1 VTSDEVHLWRA
12 SLDVAA
18 ERVTLLE
25 RTLSPDER
33 ARAARYRF
41 ARDRVRYVVAR
52 GTLRAI
58 LGRYLDLDPA
68 GLRFV
73 YGPQGK
79 PALAPEH
86 GRELSFNLSHAGD
99 IALCAVTRDRRV
111 GVDVEQVVPD
121 VAGSTVAE
129 HTFSPRDVATLRALP
144 LHEQTAAFF
153 RCWTRKEA
161 YVKALGA
168 GFSLDLT
175 SFDVSLAPGEPPAL
189 LATRPDPTEAARWSF
204 HDVDAGPGYVAAL
217 AVEGHGVTLTN
228 ILTNSN
234 PNPDTLDALLALP

>member
-1 VTSDEVHLWRA
+1 LTPNAVHLWRA

-18 ERVTLLE
+18 ARVTLLE

-33 ARAARYRF
+33 ERATHYRF
-41 ARDRVRYVVAR
+41 VRDRVRYIVAR

-86 GRELSFNLSHAGD
+86 GRDISFNLSHAGD
-99 IALCAVTRDRRV
+99 VALYAVTRGRRV

-121 VAGSTVAE
+121 VAGSTVPE
-129 HTFSPRDVATLRALP
+129 HTFSPHEVAVLRALP
-144 LHEQTAAFF
+144 LDEQTAAFF

-175 SFDVSLAPGEPPAL
+175 SFDVSLAPDNPPAL
-189 LATRPDPTEAARWSF
+189 LATRPDPTEAAHWSL
-204 HDVDAGPGYVAAL
+204 HDVDAGPGYSAAIV
-217 AVEGHGVTLTN
+217 VEGRNARLTYRDWAG
-228 ILTNSN
+228 
-234 PNPDTLDALLALP
+234 P

>member
-1 VTSDEVHLWRA
+1 LPLTPDEVHLWRA
-12 SLDVAA
+12 SLDVTAA
-18 ERVTLLE
+18 HVTRLG
-25 RTLSPDER
+25 RTLAPDEHE
-33 ARAARYRF
+33 RAARYRF
-41 ARDRVRYVVAR
+41 ERDRVRDIVAR
-52 GTLRAI
+52 GTLRVI
-58 LGRYLDLDPA
+58 LGRYLDLDAA

-86 GRELSFNLSHAGD
+86 GADEDTLSFNLSHAGD
-99 IALCAVTRDRRV
+99 VALYAVTRGRRV

-121 VAGSTVAE
+121 VAGSTVPE
-129 HTFSPRDVATLRALP
+129 HTFSPHEVAVLRALP
-144 LHEQTAAFF
+144 LDEQTAAFF

-175 SFDVSLAPGEPPAL
+175 SFDVSLAPGDPPAL
-189 LATRPDPTEAARWSF
+189 LATRPDPTEAAHWSL

-217 AVEGHGVTLTN
+217 VVEGHDIRLTYHDWAA
-228 ILTNSN
+228 
-234 PNPDTLDALLALP
+234 P

>member
-1 VTSDEVHLWRA
+1 VTLTPGAVHLWRA

-18 ERVTLLE
+18 TARVTRLE
-25 RTLSPDER
+25 RTLAPDER
-33 ARAARYRF
+33 ERAARYRF
-41 ARDRVRYVVAR
+41 ARDRVRYIVAR

-58 LGRYLDLDPA
+58 LGHYLDLDPA

-73 YGPQGK
+73 YGHQGK
-79 PALAPEH
+79 PALTPEH
-86 GRELSFNLSHAGD
+86 GRDISFNLSHAGD
-99 IALCAVTRDRRV
+99 VALYAITRGRRV

-121 VAGSTVAE
+121 VADSTVPE
-129 HTFSPRDVATLRALP
+129 HTFSPREAAVLRALP

-175 SFDVSLAPGEPPAL
+175 SFDVSLAPGDPPAL
-189 LATRPDPTEAARWSF
+189 LATRPDPTEAVHWSL
-204 HDVDAGPGYVAAL
+204 HDIDVGSGYTATL
-217 AVEGHGVTLTN
+217 AVEGHGLAVTN
-228 ILTNSN
+228 ILTNS
-234 PNPDTLDALLALP
+234 

>member
-1 VTSDEVHLWRA
+1 MPLTPDEVHLWRA
-12 SLDVAA
+12 SLDVTVTA
-18 ERVTLLE
+18 RVTRLG
-25 RTLSPDER
+25 RTLAPDER
-33 ARAARYRF
+33 ERAARYRF
-41 ARDRVRYVVAR
+41 ERDRVRDIVAR

-99 IALCAVTRDRRV
+99 VALYAVTRGRRV

-121 VAGSTVAE
+121 VAGSTVPE
-129 HTFSPRDVATLRALP
+129 HTFSPHEVAVLRALP
-144 LHEQTAAFF
+144 LDEQTAAFF

-189 LATRPDPTEAARWSF
+189 LATRHDPTEAARWSL
-204 HDVDAGPGYVAAL
+204 HDVDAGPGYVAVL
-217 AVEGHGVTLTN
+217 VVEGHDLRLTYRDWAA
-228 ILTNSN
+228 
-234 PNPDTLDALLALP
+234 P

>member
-1 VTSDEVHLWRA
+1 VTPDDIHLWHA

-18 ERVTLLE
+18 TARVTLLE

-33 ARAARYRF
+33 ERAARYRF
-41 ARDRVRYVVAR
+41 ARDRARYIVAR
-52 GTLRAI
+52 GILRTI

-79 PALAPEH
+79 PALAPKHEC
-86 GRELSFNLSHAGD
+86 EISFNLSHAGD
-99 IALCAVTRDRRV
+99 VALYAVTRGRRV
-111 GVDVEQVVPD
+111 GVDVEQIVPD
-121 VAGSTVAE
+121 VAGSTVPE
-129 HTFSPRDVATLRALP
+129 HTFSPHEVAVLRALS
-144 LHEQTAAFF
+144 LDEQTAAFF

-175 SFDVSLAPGEPPAL
+175 SFDVSLAPGDPPAL
-189 LATRPDPTEAARWSF
+189 LATRPDPTEAARWSL
-204 HDVDAGPGYVAAL
+204 HDVDAGPGYVAVL
-217 AVEGHGVTLTN
+217 VVEGHDLRLTYRDWAA
-228 ILTNSN
+228 
-234 PNPDTLDALLALP
+234 P

>member
-1 VTSDEVHLWRA
+1 LPLTPDEVHLWRA
-12 SLDVAA
+12 SLDVTVTA
-18 ERVTLLE
+18 RVTRLE

-33 ARAARYRF
+33 DRATRYRF
-41 ARDRVRYVVAR
+41 ARDRVRYIVAR

-86 GRELSFNLSHAGD
+86 GAGEDTFSFNLSHAGD
-99 IALCAVTRDRRV
+99 GALYAVTRGRRV

-121 VAGSTVAE
+121 VAGSTVPE
-129 HTFSPRDVATLRALP
+129 HTFSPHEVAVLRALP
-144 LHEQTAAFF
+144 LDEQTAAFF
-153 RCWTRKEA
+153 RCWTRKEV

-175 SFDVSLAPGEPPAL
+175 SFDVSLAPGDPPAL
-189 LATRPDPTEAARWSF
+189 LATRPDPTEVARWSL
-204 HDVDAGPGYVAAL
+204 HDVEAGPGYVAAL
-217 AVEGHGVTLTN
+217 AVEGHDVRLT
-228 ILTNSN
+228 TRQWSE
-234 PNPDTLDALLALP
+234 A

>member
-1 VTSDEVHLWRA
+1 LPLTPDEVHLWRA
-12 SLDVAA
+12 SLDVTVTA
-18 ERVTLLE
+18 RVTRLG
-25 RTLSPDER
+25 RTLAPDER
-33 ARAARYRF
+33 ERAARYRF
-41 ARDRVRYVVAR
+41 ERDRVRDIVAR

-99 IALCAVTRDRRV
+99 VALYAVTRGRRV

-121 VAGSTVAE
+121 VAGSTVPE
-129 HTFSPRDVATLRALP
+129 HTFSPHEVAVLRALP
-144 LHEQTAAFF
+144 LDEQTAAFF

-189 LATRPDPTEAARWSF
+189 LATRHDPTEAARWSL
-204 HDVDAGPGYVAAL
+204 HDVDAGPGYVAVL
-217 AVEGHGVTLTN
+217 VVEGHDLRLTYRDWAA
-228 ILTNSN
+228 
-234 PNPDTLDALLALP
+234 P

>member
-1 VTSDEVHLWRA
+1 LPLTPDEVHLWRA
-12 SLDVAA
+12 SLDVTVTA
-18 ERVTLLE
+18 RVTRLE

-33 ARAARYRF
+33 DRATRYRF
-41 ARDRVRYVVAR
+41 ARDRVRYIVAR

-86 GRELSFNLSHAGD
+86 GAGEDTFSFNLSHAGD
-99 IALCAVTRDRRV
+99 GALYAVTRGRRV

-121 VAGSTVAE
+121 VAGSTVPE
-129 HTFSPRDVATLRALP
+129 HTFSPHEVAVLRALP
-144 LHEQTAAFF
+144 LDEQTAAFF
-153 RCWTRKEA
+153 RCWTRKEV

-175 SFDVSLAPGEPPAL
+175 SFDVSLAPGDPPAL
-189 LATRPDPTEAARWSF
+189 LATRPDPTEAARWSL
-204 HDVDAGPGYVAAL
+204 HDVEAGPGYVAAL
-217 AVEGHGVTLTN
+217 AVEGHDVRLT
-228 ILTNSN
+228 TRQ
-234 PNPDTLDALLALP
+234 

>member
-1 VTSDEVHLWRA
+1 VTPDDIHLWHA

-18 ERVTLLE
+18 TARVTRLE

-33 ARAARYRF
+33 ERAARYRF
-41 ARDRVRYVVAR
+41 ARDRARYIGAR
-52 GTLRAI
+52 GILRTI

-68 GLRFV
+68 GLHFV

-86 GRELSFNLSHAGD
+86 GADEDTLSFNLSHAGD
-99 IALCAVTRDRRV
+99 IALYAVTRGRRV
-111 GVDVEQVVPD
+111 GVDVEQVVRN
-121 VAGSTVAE
+121 VAGSTVPE
-129 HTFSPRDVATLRALP
+129 HTFSPHEVTTLRALP
-144 LHEQTAAFF
+144 LDEQTAAFF

-189 LATRPDPTEAARWSF
+189 LATRPDPTEAARWSL
-204 HDVDAGPGYVAAL
+204 HDVEVGPGYVAAL
-217 AVEGHGVTLTN
+217 AVEGHDVRLT
-228 ILTNSN
+228 TRQ
-234 PNPDTLDALLALP
+234 